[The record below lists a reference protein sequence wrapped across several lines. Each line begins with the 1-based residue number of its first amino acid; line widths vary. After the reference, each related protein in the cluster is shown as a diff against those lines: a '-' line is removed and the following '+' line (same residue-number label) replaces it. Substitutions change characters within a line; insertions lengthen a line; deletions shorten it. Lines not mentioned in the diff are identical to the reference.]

1 MRKVLFASVVLIA
14 MFFQGCET
22 IDRLTQFHIDYSTS
36 VIVPAST
43 GVNLP
48 FNLMTPKI
56 ESNAESTMA
65 VNDTR
70 KDMVEE
76 VSLSSL
82 KLTLTSPSNEDFSF
96 LESITIYINADGM
109 AETKV
114 AWKENV
120 SATAGSV
127 IELDVTGVDL
137 KDYILKDEFTLRVNV
152 VTDEFLATEHQ
163 IKVDARFFID
173 AKILGQ

>member
-1 MRKVLFASVVLIA
+1 MKKLLFVSVVLMA
-14 MFFQGCET
+14 VLFQGCEAV
-22 IDRLTQFHIDYSTS
+22 DRFTKFHIDYSTS
-36 VIVPAST
+36 VTIPAST

-56 ESNAESTMA
+56 ESNTESAMA

-82 KLTLTSPSNEDFSF
+82 KLTLTAPSDQDFSF
-96 LESITIYINADGM
+96 LESISIFINAEGM
-109 AETKV
+109 SESRV
-114 AWKENV
+114 AWNDNV
-120 SATAGSV
+120 SASAGSV
-127 IELDVTGVDL
+127 LELEVTGVDL
-137 KDYILKDEFTLRVNV
+137 KDYILKDEFSLRVNA

>member
-1 MRKVLFASVVLIA
+1 MRNVLYVSVVLVA
-14 MFFQGCET
+14 VLFQGCEA
-22 IDRLTQFHIDYSTS
+22 ISRLTQFHMDYSTS
-36 VIVPAST
+36 VVVPAST

-56 ESNAESTMA
+56 ESNAESAMA

-96 LESITIYINADGM
+96 LESISIYINAEGM
-109 AETKV
+109 TETKV
-114 AWKENV
+114 AWKDNV
-120 SATAGSV
+120 SATASSV
-127 IELDVTGVDL
+127 LELDVTGVDL
-137 KDYILKDEFTLRVNV
+137 KEFILKDEFSLRVHV
-152 VTDEFLATEHQ
+152 VTDEFLASEHQ